1 MTKDLEREV
10 ARHYGRAGLK
20 ERILAAIAA
29 AGLDVNR
36 LKADDLA
43 PVDEFHTGGRL
54 ETVHVLGKI
63 KFGRGNR
70 VLDVGCGLGGAARFV
85 AEKFGCHVT
94 GIDLTPEYI
103 ELATFLSQKTGLADR
118 TDFKTASA
126 LEMPFPDAA
135 FDGAITFHVAM
146 NIQDRAGLYREIAR
160 VLKPGATLCIYDVM
174 KGPDEGVRFPVP
186 WAESG
191 ENSHL
196 TSAAE
201 MQELLHNA
209 GFRVTET
216 ESRVKFA
223 IDFFR
228 ERLASTAP
236 PSPLGL
242 HLLTGE
248 TAKEKFVNYLHNV
261 EHDAVAP
268 TVMIAK
274 RG

>member
-1 MTKDLEREV
+1 MTEDLERAV

-20 ERILAAIAA
+20 DRILAAIAT
-29 AGLDVNR
+29 AGLDANR
-36 LKADDLA
+36 LKAEDLA

-54 ETVHVLGKI
+54 ETEHVLAKV
-63 KFGRGNR
+63 KFGRNDR
-70 VLDVGCGLGGAARFV
+70 VLDVGCGLGGAARYLV
-85 AEKFGCHVT
+85 GKFGCHVT
-94 GIDLTPEYI
+94 GIDLTPEYV
-103 ELATFLSQKTGLADR
+103 ELASFLSEKTGLADR

-126 LEMPFPDAA
+126 LRMPFADGA
-135 FDGAITFHVAM
+135 FDGAVTFHVAM
-146 NIQDRAGLYREIAR
+146 NIKDRAGLYREIAR

-174 KGPDEGVRFPVP
+174 KGPDEGVRYPVP
-186 WAESG
+186 WAESA

-196 TSAAE
+196 TSAGE
-201 MQELLHNA
+201 MNDLLHAA

-216 ESRVKFA
+216 EGRSKFA

-236 PSPLGL
+236 PPALGL

-248 TAKEKFVNYLHNV
+248 NAKEKFVNYLHNV
-261 EHDAVAP
+261 EHGSVAP
-268 TVMIAK
+268 TAMIAR

>member
-1 MTKDLEREV
+1 MSKDLEREV

-20 ERILAAIAA
+20 ERILAAIAK
-29 AGLDVNR
+29 AGLDVDR

-54 ETVHVLGKI
+54 ETVHVLSKV

-85 AEKFGCHVT
+85 AEKFACHVT

-103 ELATFLSQKTGLADR
+103 DLATFLSQKTGLSDR

-126 LEMPFPDAA
+126 LDMPFADGA

-146 NIQDRAGLYREIAR
+146 NIKDRAGLYREIAR
-160 VLKPGATLCIYDVM
+160 VLKPDATLCIYDVM
-174 KGPDEGVRFPVP
+174 KGPDDGVRFPVP
-186 WAESG
+186 WAERA

-201 MQELLHNA
+201 MQELLHSA

-216 ESRVKFA
+216 ESRMKFA

-236 PSPLGL
+236 TPALGL

-261 EHDAVAP
+261 EHDAVIP

>member
-1 MTKDLEREV
+1 MTEELERAV

-20 ERILAAIAA
+20 DRILAAIAK
-29 AGLDVNR
+29 AGLDANR
-36 LKADDLA
+36 LKAEDLA

-54 ETVHVLGKI
+54 ETEHVLARV
-63 KFGRGNR
+63 KFGRDDR

-85 AEKFGCHVT
+85 AGKFGCHVT
-94 GIDLTPEYI
+94 GIDLTPEYV
-103 ELATFLSQKTGLADR
+103 ELAGFLSEKTGLADR

-126 LEMPFPDAA
+126 LQMPFADAA

-146 NIQDRAGLYREIAR
+146 NIKDRAGLYRETAR

-174 KGPDEGVRFPVP
+174 KGSDEGVRFPVP
-186 WAESG
+186 WAESA

-201 MQELLHNA
+201 MQELLHTA

-216 ESRVKFA
+216 EARSQFA

-228 ERLASTAP
+228 ARLASTAP
-236 PSPLGL
+236 PPALGL

-248 TAKEKFVNYLHNV
+248 NTKEKFVNYLHNV
-261 EHDAVAP
+261 EHGSVAP
-268 TVMIAK
+268 TAMIAS